1 LYLKHKKKLG
11 RPYSTLISLG
21 FAVFAERSRR
31 ILIGWFGEK
40 AAQISLSSNGSYLVL
55 VDSFQK
61 TEIGEK
67 EEKEEEKKRKK
78 KRKKRRKREKRRGKV
93 RVDLLKF
100 PKVHRII
107 VKVSECHRLVSI
119 WRGQE
124 ALMEVLCQKNGALWL
139 ICMWGGSQ
147 DMSPI
152 A

>member
-1 LYLKHKKKLG
+1 MGAL
-11 RPYSTLISLG
+11 
-21 FAVFAERSRR
+21 F
-31 ILIGWFGEK
+31 
-40 AAQISLSSNGSYLVL
+40 GSYLVL

-93 RVDLLKF
+93 RFDLLKF
-100 PKVHRII
+100 PKVHRRID
-107 VKVSECHRLVSI
+107 KVSECHRLVSI

-124 ALMEVLCQKNGALWL
+124 ALMEILCQKWSSVAYLYVGWH
-139 ICMWGGSQ
+139 GGSQ